1 LTSNKADEVLH
12 LRKDRVTWREVDG
25 EVIVRDLE
33 RATYFAVDPSAAR
46 LWLALSRGVTR
57 SALIDD
63 LVTTYEID
71 EPKAAEDVDT
81 FISSCRAN
89 DLLDE

>member
-12 LRKDRVTWREVDG
+12 LKKDRVTWREVDG
-25 EVIVRDLE
+25 EVIVLDLVS
-33 RATYFAVDPSAAR
+33 ATYFAVDPSAAR
-46 LWLALSRGVTR
+46 LWLALSRGATR
-57 SALIDD
+57 AALIDE
-63 LVTTYEID
+63 LVMTYEHD
-71 EPKAAEDVDT
+71 EPRAAEDVDT